1 MTRTEWLIWV
11 LRYGDPKYRYKGIRS
26 AIKFELYSLWWRA
39 RGYKLTH
46 WLNEK
51 PKPAGKYILTKSLP
65 RVAFKIFGKTYCFS
79 EEMPV
84 EYVPYT
90 PELASELQARTGKPV
105 KVVEINY
112 RLGGRADGF

>member
-39 RGYKLTH
+39 KGYKLTH
-46 WLNEK
+46 WLDEK

-90 PELASELQARTGKPV
+90 PELAAELQARTGKPV

-112 RLGGRADGF
+112 RLGMRADGF